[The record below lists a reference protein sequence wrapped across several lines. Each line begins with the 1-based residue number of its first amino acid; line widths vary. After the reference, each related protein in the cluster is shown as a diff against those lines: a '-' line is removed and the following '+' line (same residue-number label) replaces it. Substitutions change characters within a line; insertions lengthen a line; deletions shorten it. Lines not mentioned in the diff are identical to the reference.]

1 MLQLVDLLKRHR
13 ISQRALVRAAAWS
26 EAGLGRLLHQG
37 EYPSRDLPENTQ
49 RRVRDALRQL
59 GVSDEAALA
68 TAFDEVEIKVATDLG
83 NEPSPDAALGQTPE
97 LIQEV
102 AMLIRK
108 QCISPAA
115 RDFFGLKPEALMPPW
130 AREQVFMGGE
140 MRVVYEHMLA
150 KAKFGGVL
158 AIAGESGAGK
168 STLKDLLV
176 TDLAAEGEVVVIEPH
191 TQAMEAS
198 DKIGKTLKAGDICE
212 AILAEIA
219 PQTRMK
225 MTMEARLSQ
234 VAEALVSSLA
244 AHKGR
249 RHLLVF
255 EEAHAL
261 PKPTLRGL
269 KRFMELKNKAVK
281 GLQPPLLSIV
291 LIGQP
296 ELTTRLSSFDM
307 EVREV
312 WQRCEMVVLP
322 ALNRELEAYIKFR
335 LGAAASAFTPEAIA
349 QLRDKLT
356 AKNGES
362 FLYPLAVDNWLAAIL
377 NQAAGLSKTI
387 SGETVAEV
395 YADVQKAMRGVLK

>member
-1 MLQLVDLLKRHR
+1 MLRLAEVLEQYR
-13 ISQRALVRAAAWS
+13 ISYRALARAAEWS
-26 EAGLGRLLHQG
+26 ESGLGRFIRSG
-37 EYPSRDLPENTQ
+37 EYPARELPEQ
-49 RRVRDALRQL
+49 IRARVLVGLRELGINDSVALET
-59 GVSDEAALA
+59 VFE
-68 TAFDEVEIKVATDLG
+68 EVEIKLVTTRD
-83 NEPSPDAALGQTPE
+83 NEQSPDAALGQTPE
-97 LIQEV
+97 LKQEV

-108 QCISPAA
+108 QCISPTA
-115 RDFFGLKPEALMPPW
+115 REFFGLKPEALMPPW

-219 PQTRMK
+219 PQTRMRQ
-225 MTMEARLSQ
+225 TMEARLSQ
-234 VAEALVSSLA
+234 VAAALVDSLA

-269 KRFMELKNKAVK
+269 KRFMELKNKAIK

-335 LGAAASAFTPEAIA
+335 LGVAASAFTPEAIA

-356 AKNGES
+356 AKNGDS

-395 YADVQKAMRGVLK
+395 YADVQKAMKG

>member
-1 MLQLVDLLKRHR
+1 M
-13 ISQRALVRAAAWS
+13 
-26 EAGLGRLLHQG
+26 
-37 EYPSRDLPENTQ
+37 
-49 RRVRDALRQL
+49 
-59 GVSDEAALA
+59 
-68 TAFDEVEIKVATDLG
+68 
-83 NEPSPDAALGQTPE
+83 
-97 LIQEV
+97 
-102 AMLIRK
+102 
-108 QCISPAA
+108 
-115 RDFFGLKPEALMPPW
+115 
-130 AREQVFMGGE
+130 
-140 MRVVYEHMLA
+140 
-150 KAKFGGVL
+150 
-158 AIAGESGAGK
+158 
-168 STLKDLLV
+168 
-176 TDLAAEGEVVVIEPH
+176 
-191 TQAMEAS
+191 
-198 DKIGKTLKAGDICE
+198 
-212 AILAEIA
+212 
-219 PQTRMK
+219 
-225 MTMEARLSQ
+225 
-234 VAEALVSSLA
+234 
-244 AHKGR
+244 
-249 RHLLVF
+249 
-255 EEAHAL
+255 HAL